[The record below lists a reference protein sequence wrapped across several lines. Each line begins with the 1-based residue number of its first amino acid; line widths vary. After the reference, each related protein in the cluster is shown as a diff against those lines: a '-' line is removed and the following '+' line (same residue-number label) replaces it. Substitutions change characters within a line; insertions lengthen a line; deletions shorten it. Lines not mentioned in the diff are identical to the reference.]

1 MFAIG
6 VVTVYMICKKEKL
19 LQKQSEV
26 MKIIRDREE
35 AAAASQMEK
44 SDLLSPKT
52 KIDSFKENQQSTSKI
67 ITETK

>member
-19 LQKQSEV
+19 LQKQREI

-35 AAAASQMEK
+35 AAAPQMEK
-44 SDLLSPKT
+44 SDLLSPQS
-52 KIDSFKENQQSTSKI
+52 KIDSFKKNQQSSSKI
-67 ITETK
+67 ITEIK

>member
-19 LQKQSEV
+19 LQKQREI

-35 AAAASQMEK
+35 AVAPQMEK
-44 SDLLSPKT
+44 SDLLSPQS
-52 KIDSFKENQQSTSKI
+52 KIDSFKKNQQSSSKI
-67 ITETK
+67 ITEIK